1 MNFIITGSAGLI
13 GSKLKEKLDKD
24 NKCVM
29 EIDMRLG
36 SNVLSLD
43 SIRLTQKT
51 QHTDIFFHLAAHC
64 KINEGT
70 LNPELPH
77 INNCQGTF
85 QALEFCRKNDIK
97 KFVYMSSSRV
107 LSPEENPYTASKKYG
122 EALCEAYKQC
132 YGIDYLI
139 IRPSTVYGEHHDLT
153 TRLITKWVINAMKG
167 EPLEIYGDKEKTL
180 DFTHVDDFV
189 DGVMCLLVAWD
200 RSKNDS
206 YDISGDDYRK
216 LVDVSMLIADRVEG
230 KFCVLMKEPEL
241 AQPQDVKID
250 ISKVKGFGY
259 EPKIKLEEGLDRL
272 IKFYKTEGQK
282 WLN

>member
-1 MNFIITGSAGLI
+1 MNFIMSGSAGLI
-13 GSKLKEKLDKD
+13 GSKLKERLDKK
-24 NKCVM
+24 NKCIM
-29 EIDMRLG
+29 EIDMRKG

-85 QALEFCRKNDIK
+85 QALEFCRKNNIK

-107 LSPEENPYTASKKYG
+107 LSKEMNPYTASKMYG
-122 EALCEAYKQC
+122 EWLCEAYKQC
-132 YGIDYLI
+132 YNIEYLV

-153 TRLITKWVINAMKG
+153 TRLITKWVINAMTGK
-167 EPLEIYGDKEKTL
+167 PLEIYGDKEKTL

-189 DGVMCLLVAWD
+189 DGITCLLDNWD

-206 YDISGDDYRK
+206 YDICGDDCRK
-216 LVDVSMLIADRVEG
+216 LTDVSMLIADRVEG
-230 KFCVLMKEPEL
+230 EFCVLMKEPEL
-241 AQPQDVKID
+241 AQPQQVKVD
-250 ISKVKGFGY
+250 ISKIKKFGY
-259 EPKIKLEEGLDRL
+259 EPKIKIEEGIDRL
-272 IKFYKTEGQK
+272 IEFYKTEGQK
-282 WLN
+282 WIN